1 MNHNVYH
8 GRADVFASTPFA
20 FTTPT
25 FDSPSFGSIWTGF
38 PRCLAVNSAI
48 VVIMVLRVLIT
59 SSSTS
64 SDVRFFVSIGL
75 STVEKSV

>member
-1 MNHNVYH
+1 MNRNFYH
-8 GRADVFASTPFA
+8 DSAEVVASTPLA
-20 FTTPT
+20 FTTPV
-25 FDSPSFGSIWTGF
+25 FDRPSFGSIWTGF

-48 VVIMVLRVLIT
+48 VVIIVFRVLIT

-75 STVEKSV
+75 STAGKLV